1 MKYIPTL
8 LHLYSV
14 QAKHLNFVSLLRC
27 SAKNLDLAGEARD
40 HEMKPRHDIVTYR
53 MF

>member
-1 MKYIPTL
+1 MEYIPLL
-8 LHLYSV
+8 LHLYSL
-14 QAKHLNFVSLLRC
+14 QANYSNFVSSLRC

-40 HEMKPRHDIVTYR
+40 HEMKPRNGIVTYC